1 MLIGRCR
8 GDDQA
13 RLHANIKNGLT
24 HEVLDKRIFSLRND
38 LLRREIDKERK
49 SLRPSLPEQVVQKA
63 GLVGTASTSG
73 VLGKASGDMP
83 SGQGL
88 PHPA

>member
-24 HEVLDKRIFSLRND
+24 HEVLDEKIFSLRND
-38 LLRREIDKERK
+38 LLRREIDKEQ
-49 SLRPSLPEQVVQKA
+49 SLPEQVVRKA
-63 GLVGTASTSG
+63 GLVGTTSTSG

-83 SGQGL
+83 SGQSL